1 MNYSKQNNKITKGG
15 IGMKVES
22 KIAGVILSIFA
33 LIGIVFFVFI
43 GLFFVLIM
51 GKIDYIALLITCGVV
66 LYILFVFNIFHFFQ
80 TKQRKIIFGSI
91 AGAAI
96 LISAIAP
103 LKDAFTHLIP
113 TVDAEVDI
121 GQYEPFSKFGNV
133 TTLNEKATLHLT
145 DDLPKLDGATALYPL
160 YAAIVEATYPEKSYP
175 FYDSEVM
182 VSTTPYAYENL
193 FSGKVDMI
201 FAAAPSVSQKKT
213 AEQKGLK
220 LKMTPI
226 GREAF
231 VFFVNQKN
239 PIDNLTVDQ
248 ITDVYMGKVT
258 NWEQLGGKDDSIRA
272 FQRPEDSGSQ
282 SALQSLMKGMPLMK
296 PPSEDIVTGM
306 GGIINEVS
314 QYRNY
319 KNAIGFTF
327 RFYSTE
333 MVGNDQIKLL
343 DINGVAPTKE
353 NIQADIY
360 PITSELYI
368 VTAGT
373 DNPNVKPLI
382 EWILSEQGQALVE
395 KVGYVPIK

>member
-1 MNYSKQNNKITKGG
+1 
-15 IGMKVES
+15 MKVES
-22 KIAGVILSIFA
+22 KIGGVILSIFA
-33 LIGIVFFVFI
+33 LIGMVFFVFV

-51 GKIDYIALLITCGVV
+51 GGIDYIALLITGGVV
-66 LYILFVFNIFHFFQ
+66 LYVLFVFNIFHFFQ
-80 TKQRKIIFGSI
+80 TKKRKIIFGSI

-103 LKDAFTHLIP
+103 IKDIYTHLIP

-121 GQYEPFSKFGNV
+121 AKYEPFSQFGNV
-133 TTLNEKATLHLT
+133 TTLNEKATLQLT
-145 DDLPKLDGATALYPL
+145 DDLPRLDGATALYPL

-175 FYDSEVM
+175 SYNSEVL

-201 FAAAPSVSQKKT
+201 FAAAPSESQKKI
-213 AEQKGLK
+213 AEQKGLE
-220 LKMTPI
+220 LTMTPI

-239 PIDNLTVDQ
+239 PVDNLTVDQ
-248 ITDVYMGKVT
+248 ITDIYTGKVSS
-258 NWEQLGGKDDSIRA
+258 WEQLGGKNDPIRA

-282 SALQSLMKGMPLMK
+282 SALQSLMKGMPLMD
-296 PPSEDIVTGM
+296 PPSKDIVTGM

-343 DINGVAPTKE
+343 EINGVAPTKE
-353 NIQADIY
+353 NIRADTY

-373 DNPNVKPLI
+373 DNPNVEPLI
-382 EWILSEQGQALVE
+382 EWILSDQGQALVE
-395 KVGYVPIK
+395 KVGYVPISE

>member
-1 MNYSKQNNKITKGG
+1 
-15 IGMKVES
+15 MKVES
-22 KIAGVILSIFA
+22 KIGGVILSIFA
-33 LIGIVFFVFI
+33 LIGMVFFVFV

-51 GKIDYIALLITCGVV
+51 GGIDYIALLITGGVV
-66 LYILFVFNIFHFFQ
+66 LYVLFVFNIFHFFQ
-80 TKQRKIIFGSI
+80 TKKRKIIFGSI

-103 LKDAFTHLIP
+103 IKDIYTHLIP

-121 GQYEPFSKFGNV
+121 AKYEPFSQFGNV
-133 TTLNEKATLHLT
+133 TTLNEKATLQLT
-145 DDLPKLDGATALYPL
+145 DDLPRLDGATALYPL

-175 FYDSEVM
+175 SYNSEVL

-201 FAAAPSVSQKKT
+201 FAAAPSESQKKI
-213 AEQKGLK
+213 AEQKGLE
-220 LKMTPI
+220 LTMTPI

-239 PIDNLTVDQ
+239 PVDNLTVDQ
-248 ITDVYMGKVT
+248 ITDIYTGKVSS
-258 NWEQLGGKDDSIRA
+258 WEQLGGGNDPIRA

-282 SALQSLMKGMPLMK
+282 SALQSLMKGMPLMD
-296 PPSEDIVTGM
+296 PPSKDIVTGM

-343 DINGVAPTKE
+343 EINGVAPTKE
-353 NIQADIY
+353 NIRADTY

-373 DNPNVKPLI
+373 DNPNVEPLI
-382 EWILSEQGQALVE
+382 EWILSDQGQALVE
-395 KVGYVPIK
+395 KVGYVPISE

>member
-1 MNYSKQNNKITKGG
+1 
-15 IGMKVES
+15 MKVES
-22 KIAGVILSIFA
+22 KIGGVILSIFA
-33 LIGIVFFVFI
+33 LIGMVFFVFV

-51 GKIDYIALLITCGVV
+51 GGIDYIALLITGGVV
-66 LYILFVFNIFHFFQ
+66 LYVLFVFNIFHFFQ
-80 TKQRKIIFGSI
+80 TKKRKIIFGSI

-103 LKDAFTHLIP
+103 IKDIYTHLIP

-121 GQYEPFSKFGNV
+121 AKYEPFSQFGNV
-133 TTLNEKATLHLT
+133 TTLNEKATLQLT
-145 DDLPKLDGATALYPL
+145 DDLPRLDGATALYPL

-175 FYDSEVM
+175 SYNSEVL

-201 FAAAPSVSQKKT
+201 FAAAPSESQKKI
-213 AEQKGLK
+213 AEQKGLE
-220 LKMTPI
+220 LTMTPI

-239 PIDNLTVDQ
+239 PVDNLTVDQ
-248 ITDVYMGKVT
+248 ITDIYTGKVSS
-258 NWEQLGGKDDSIRA
+258 WEQLGGKNDPIRA

-282 SALQSLMKGMPLMK
+282 SALQSLMKGMPLMD
-296 PPSEDIVTGM
+296 PPSKDIVTGM

-343 DINGVAPTKE
+343 EINGVAPTKE
-353 NIQADIY
+353 NIRADTY

-373 DNPNVKPLI
+373 DNPNVEPLI
-382 EWILSEQGQALVE
+382 EWILSDQGQALVE
-395 KVGYVPIK
+395 KVGYVPIS

>member
-1 MNYSKQNNKITKGG
+1 
-15 IGMKVES
+15 MKVES
-22 KIAGVILSIFA
+22 KIGGVILSIFA
-33 LIGIVFFVFI
+33 LIGMVFFVFV

-51 GKIDYIALLITCGVV
+51 GGIDYIALLITGGVV
-66 LYILFVFNIFHFFQ
+66 LYVLFVFNIFHFFQ
-80 TKQRKIIFGSI
+80 TKKRKIIFGSI
-91 AGAAI
+91 GGAAI

-103 LKDAFTHLIP
+103 IKDIYTHLIP

-121 GQYEPFSKFGNV
+121 AKYEPFSQFGNV
-133 TTLNEKATLHLT
+133 TTLNEKATLQLT
-145 DDLPKLDGATALYPL
+145 DDLPRLDGATALYPL

-175 FYDSEVM
+175 SYNSEVL

-201 FAAAPSVSQKKT
+201 FAAAPSESQKKI
-213 AEQKGLK
+213 AEQKGLE
-220 LKMTPI
+220 LTMTPI

-239 PIDNLTVDQ
+239 PVDNLTVDQ
-248 ITDVYMGKVT
+248 ITDIYTGKVSS
-258 NWEQLGGKDDSIRA
+258 WEQLGGKNDPIRA

-282 SALQSLMKGMPLMK
+282 SALQSLMKGMPLMD
-296 PPSEDIVTGM
+296 PPSKDIVTGM

-343 DINGVAPTKE
+343 EINGVAPTKE
-353 NIQADIY
+353 NIRADTY

-373 DNPNVKPLI
+373 DNPNVEPLI
-382 EWILSEQGQALVE
+382 EWILSDQGQALVE
-395 KVGYVPIK
+395 KVGYVPISE

>member
-1 MNYSKQNNKITKGG
+1 
-15 IGMKVES
+15 MKVES
-22 KIAGVILSIFA
+22 KIGAVILSIFA

-51 GKIDYIALLITCGVV
+51 GKVDYIALLITAGVV
-66 LYILFVFNIFHFFQ
+66 LYILFVFNRSRFFQ
-80 TKQRKIIFGSI
+80 TKQRKTIFGSI

-103 LKDAFTHLIP
+103 LKDVYTSLIP

-121 GQYEPFSKFGNV
+121 SKYEPFSEFGDV
-133 TTLNEKATLHLT
+133 ATLKEKPTLQVAG
-145 DDLPKLDGATALYPL
+145 DLPKLDGATALYPL
-160 YAAIVEATYPEKSYP
+160 YAAFVEATYPEKPYP
-175 FYDSEVM
+175 PYASEVM
-182 VSTTPYAYENL
+182 MSNTPNAYENL
-193 FSGKVDMI
+193 FNGTVDMI
-201 FAAAPSVSQKKT
+201 FVAAPSEAQKKI
-213 AEQKGLK
+213 AEQKGLE

-231 VFFVNQKN
+231 VFFVNKKN
-239 PIDNLTVDQ
+239 PVDNLTVDQ
-248 ITDVYMGKVT
+248 ITDIYMGKVT
-258 NWEQLGGKDDSIRA
+258 NWEQLGGNNDTIRA

-327 RFYSTE
+327 RYYSTE

-343 DINGVAPTKE
+343 QIDGVAPTKE
-353 NIQADIY
+353 NIRANTY
-360 PITSELYI
+360 PISSEFYI

-373 DNPNVKPLI
+373 DNPNVEPLI
-382 EWILSEQGQALVE
+382 EWILSEQGQSLVE
-395 KVGYVPIK
+395 KVGYVPLEE

>member
-1 MNYSKQNNKITKGG
+1 
-15 IGMKVES
+15 MKTES

-33 LIGIVFFVFI
+33 LIGMAFFVVI

-51 GKIDYIALLITCGVV
+51 GKIDYIALLITVGVV
-66 LYILFVFNIFHFFQ
+66 LYMLFVFNIFHFFR
-80 TKQRKIIFGSI
+80 TKQRKVIFGSI
-91 AGAAI
+91 AGVAI
-96 LISAIAP
+96 LISAVAP
-103 LKDAFTHLIP
+103 LKDIYTHLIP
-113 TVDAEVDI
+113 TVDSEVDI
-121 GQYEPFSKFGNV
+121 SKYEPFSEFASV
-133 TTLNEKATLHLT
+133 ATLNEKATLQVSG
-145 DDLPKLDGATALYPL
+145 DLPKLDGATALYPL

-175 FYDSEVM
+175 LYDSEVIM
-182 VSTTPYAYENL
+182 SNTPNAYENL
-193 FSGKVDMI
+193 FNDRVDMI
-201 FAAAPSVSQKKT
+201 FVAAPSESQKKT
-213 AEQKGLK
+213 AEQRGLE
-220 LKMTPI
+220 LIMTPI

-239 PIDNLTVDQ
+239 PVDNLTVDQ
-248 ITDVYMGKVT
+248 ITEIYMGKVT
-258 NWEQLGGKDDSIRA
+258 NWEQLGGEDDTIRA

-353 NIQADIY
+353 NIRADTY
-360 PITSELYI
+360 PITSEFYI

-373 DNPNVKPLI
+373 DNPNVEPLI

-395 KVGYVPIK
+395 KVGYVPLK

>member
-1 MNYSKQNNKITKGG
+1 
-15 IGMKVES
+15 MKEES
-22 KIAGVILSIFA
+22 KVGKVIISIFA
-33 LIGIVFFVFI
+33 LIGMVFFGYI
-43 GLFFVLIM
+43 GLFLLLIM
-51 GKIDYIALLITCGVV
+51 GKINYMALFITVGIL
-66 LYILFVFNIFHFFQ
+66 LYILLVLKIFRIFQ
-80 TKQRKIIFGSI
+80 TKQRKVIFGSI
-91 AGAAI
+91 ASVAI
-96 LISAIAP
+96 LVSAMSP
-103 LKDAFTHLIP
+103 LKDAYTNLIP

-121 GQYEPFSKFGNV
+121 SKYEPYSKFGDVV
-133 TTLNEKATLHLT
+133 TLDEKATLQLT
-145 DDLPKLDGATALYPL
+145 GDLPKIDGATALYPL
-160 YAAIVEATYPEKSYP
+160 YGAFVEATYPEKSYP
-175 FYDSEVM
+175 AYDSEVM

-201 FAAAPSVSQKKT
+201 FVAAPSEAQKKI
-213 AEQKGLK
+213 AEQKGLE

-239 PIDNLTVDQ
+239 PVDNLTVEQ
-248 ITDVYMGKVT
+248 ITDIYMGKVT
-258 NWEQLGGKDDSIRA
+258 NWEQLGGNNDEIRA

-282 SALQSLMKGMPLMK
+282 TALQSIMKGMPLMK

-327 RFYSTE
+327 RYYSTE

-343 DINGVAPTKE
+343 EIDGVAPTKE
-353 NIQADIY
+353 NIRADAY
-360 PITSELYI
+360 PFTSELYI

-373 DNPNVKPLI
+373 DNPNVEPFI
-382 EWILSEQGQALVE
+382 EWILSDQGQALVE
-395 KVGYVPIK
+395 KVGYVSLEE

>member
-1 MNYSKQNNKITKGG
+1 
-15 IGMKVES
+15 MKAES
-22 KIAGVILSIFA
+22 KFAGVLLSIFA
-33 LIGIVFFVFI
+33 LIGMVFFVGF
-43 GLFFVLIM
+43 GAFFLLLM
-51 GKIDYIALLITCGVV
+51 GKIDYNALLITVGIV
-66 LYILFVFNIFHFFQ
+66 LYLLIVFNILHLFQ
-80 TKQRKIIFGSI
+80 TKKRKIIFGSI

-96 LISAIAP
+96 LISTIAP
-103 LKDAFTHLIP
+103 LKDVYTHLIP

-121 GQYEPFSKFGNV
+121 SKYEPFSQFGKV
-133 TTLNEKATLHLT
+133 TTLKEKATLQLT
-145 DDLPKLDGATALYPL
+145 EDLPKLDGATALYPL
-160 YAAIVEATYPEKSYP
+160 YAAIAEATYPEKSYP
-175 FYDSEVM
+175 SYDSEVM

-201 FAAAPSVSQKKT
+201 FAAAPSASQKKT
-213 AEQKGLK
+213 AEQKGLE
-220 LKMTPI
+220 LTMTPI

-239 PIDNLTVDQ
+239 PVNNLTVDQ
-248 ITDVYMGKVT
+248 ITDIYMGKVT
-258 NWEQLGGKDDSIRA
+258 NWEQLGGKDDTIRA

-282 SALQSLMKGMPLMK
+282 SALQSLMKGMPMMK

-306 GGIINEVS
+306 GGIISEVS

-333 MVGNDQIKLL
+333 MVDNDQIKLL
-343 DINGVAPTKE
+343 EINGVAPTKE
-353 NIQADIY
+353 NIRADIY
-360 PITSELYI
+360 PIASEFYI

-373 DNPNVKPLI
+373 ENPNVEPLI

-395 KVGYVPIK
+395 KVGYVPNKN

>member
-1 MNYSKQNNKITKGG
+1 
-15 IGMKVES
+15 MKVES
-22 KIAGVILSIFA
+22 KIGGVILSIFA
-33 LIGIVFFVFI
+33 LIGMVFFVFV

-51 GKIDYIALLITCGVV
+51 GGIDYIALLITGGVV
-66 LYILFVFNIFHFFQ
+66 LYVLFVFNIFHFFQ
-80 TKQRKIIFGSI
+80 TKKRKIIFGSL

-103 LKDAFTHLIP
+103 IKDIYTHLIP

-121 GQYEPFSKFGNV
+121 AKYEPFSQFGNV
-133 TTLNEKATLHLT
+133 TTLNEKATLQLT
-145 DDLPKLDGATALYPL
+145 DDLPRLDGATALYPL

-175 FYDSEVM
+175 SYNSEVL

-201 FAAAPSVSQKKT
+201 FVAAPSESQKKI
-213 AEQKGLK
+213 AEQKGLE

-239 PIDNLTVDQ
+239 PVDNLTVDQ
-248 ITDVYMGKVT
+248 ITDIYTGKVSS
-258 NWEQLGGKDDSIRA
+258 WEQLGGKNDPIRA

-282 SALQSLMKGMPLMK
+282 SALQSLMKGMPLMD
-296 PPSEDIVTGM
+296 PPSKDIVTGM

-343 DINGVAPTKE
+343 EINGVAPTKE
-353 NIQADIY
+353 NIRAETY

-373 DNPNVKPLI
+373 DNSNVEPLI
-382 EWILSEQGQALVE
+382 EWILSDQGQALVE
-395 KVGYVPIK
+395 KVGYVPISE

>member
-1 MNYSKQNNKITKGG
+1 
-15 IGMKVES
+15 MKVES
-22 KIAGVILSIFA
+22 KIGGVILSIFA
-33 LIGIVFFVFI
+33 LIGMVFFVFV

-51 GKIDYIALLITCGVV
+51 GGIDYIALLITGGVV
-66 LYILFVFNIFHFFQ
+66 LYVLFVFNIFHFFQ
-80 TKQRKIIFGSI
+80 TKKRKIIFGSL

-103 LKDAFTHLIP
+103 IKDIYTHLIP

-121 GQYEPFSKFGNV
+121 AKYEPFSQFGNV
-133 TTLNEKATLHLT
+133 TTLNEKATLQLT
-145 DDLPKLDGATALYPL
+145 DDLPRLDGATALYPL

-175 FYDSEVM
+175 SYNSEVL

-201 FAAAPSVSQKKT
+201 FAAAPSESQKKI
-213 AEQKGLK
+213 AEQKGLE
-220 LKMTPI
+220 LTMTPI

-239 PIDNLTVDQ
+239 PVDNLTVDQ
-248 ITDVYMGKVT
+248 ITDIYTGKVSS
-258 NWEQLGGKDDSIRA
+258 WEQLGGKNDPIRA

-282 SALQSLMKGMPLMK
+282 SALQSLMKGMPLMD
-296 PPSEDIVTGM
+296 PPSKDIVTGM

-343 DINGVAPTKE
+343 EINGVAPTKE
-353 NIQADIY
+353 NIRAETY

-373 DNPNVKPLI
+373 DNSNVEPLI
-382 EWILSEQGQALVE
+382 EWILSDQGQALVE
-395 KVGYVPIK
+395 KVGYVPISE

>member
-1 MNYSKQNNKITKGG
+1 
-15 IGMKVES
+15 MKVES
-22 KIAGVILSIFA
+22 KIGGVILSIFA
-33 LIGIVFFVFI
+33 LIGMVFFVFV

-51 GKIDYIALLITCGVV
+51 GGIDYIALLITGGVV
-66 LYILFVFNIFHFFQ
+66 LYVLFVFNIFHFFQ
-80 TKQRKIIFGSI
+80 TKKRKIIFGSI

-103 LKDAFTHLIP
+103 IKDIYTHLIP

-121 GQYEPFSKFGNV
+121 AKYEPFSQFGKV
-133 TTLNEKATLHLT
+133 TTLNEKATLQLT
-145 DDLPKLDGATALYPL
+145 DDLPRLDGATALYPL

-175 FYDSEVM
+175 SYNSEVL

-201 FAAAPSVSQKKT
+201 FAAAPSESQKKI
-213 AEQKGLK
+213 AEQKGLE
-220 LKMTPI
+220 LTMTPI

-239 PIDNLTVDQ
+239 PVDNLTVDQ
-248 ITDVYMGKVT
+248 IKDIYTGKVSS
-258 NWEQLGGKDDSIRA
+258 WEQLGGKNDPIRA

-282 SALQSLMKGMPLMK
+282 SALQSLMKGMPLMD
-296 PPSEDIVTGM
+296 PPSKDIVTGM

-343 DINGVAPTKE
+343 EINGVAPTKE
-353 NIQADIY
+353 NIRADTY

-373 DNPNVKPLI
+373 DNPNVEPLI
-382 EWILSEQGQALVE
+382 EWILSDQGQALVE
-395 KVGYVPIK
+395 KVGYVPISE

>member
-1 MNYSKQNNKITKGG
+1 
-15 IGMKVES
+15 MKVES
-22 KIAGVILSIFA
+22 KIGGVILSIFA
-33 LIGIVFFVFI
+33 LIGMVFFVFV

-51 GKIDYIALLITCGVV
+51 GGIDYIALLITGGVV
-66 LYILFVFNIFHFFQ
+66 LYVLFVFNIFHFFQ
-80 TKQRKIIFGSI
+80 TKKRKIIFGSI

-103 LKDAFTHLIP
+103 IKDIYTHLIP

-121 GQYEPFSKFGNV
+121 AKYEPFSQFGNV
-133 TTLNEKATLHLT
+133 TTLNEKATLQLT
-145 DDLPKLDGATALYPL
+145 DDLPRLDGATALYPL

-175 FYDSEVM
+175 SYNSEVL

-201 FAAAPSVSQKKT
+201 FAAAPSKSQKKI
-213 AEQKGLK
+213 AEQKGLE
-220 LKMTPI
+220 LTMTPI

-239 PIDNLTVDQ
+239 PVDNLTVDQ
-248 ITDVYMGKVT
+248 ITDIYTGKVSS
-258 NWEQLGGKDDSIRA
+258 WEQLGGKNDPIRA

-282 SALQSLMKGMPLMK
+282 SALQSLMKGMPLMD
-296 PPSEDIVTGM
+296 PPSKDIVTGM

-343 DINGVAPTKE
+343 EINGVAPTKE
-353 NIQADIY
+353 NIRADTY

-373 DNPNVKPLI
+373 DNPNVEPLI
-382 EWILSEQGQALVE
+382 EWILSDQGQALVE
-395 KVGYVPIK
+395 KVGYVPISE

>member
-1 MNYSKQNNKITKGG
+1 
-15 IGMKVES
+15 MKVES
-22 KIAGVILSIFA
+22 KIGGVILSIFA
-33 LIGIVFFVFI
+33 LIGMVFFVFV

-51 GKIDYIALLITCGVV
+51 GGIDYIALLITGGVV
-66 LYILFVFNIFHFFQ
+66 LYVLFVFNIFHFFQ
-80 TKQRKIIFGSI
+80 TKKRKIIFGSI

-103 LKDAFTHLIP
+103 IKDIYTHLIP

-121 GQYEPFSKFGNV
+121 AKYEPFSQFGNV
-133 TTLNEKATLHLT
+133 TTLNEKATLQLT
-145 DDLPKLDGATALYPL
+145 DDLPRLDGATALYPL

-175 FYDSEVM
+175 SYNSEVL

-201 FAAAPSVSQKKT
+201 FAAAPSESQKKI
-213 AEQKGLK
+213 AEQKGLE
-220 LKMTPI
+220 LTMTPI

-239 PIDNLTVDQ
+239 PVDNLTVDQ
-248 ITDVYMGKVT
+248 ITDIYTGKVSS
-258 NWEQLGGKDDSIRA
+258 WEQLGGKNDPIRA

-282 SALQSLMKGMPLMK
+282 SALQSLMKGMPLME
-296 PPSEDIVTGM
+296 PPSKDIVTGM

-343 DINGVAPTKE
+343 EINGVAPTKE
-353 NIQADIY
+353 NIRADTY

-373 DNPNVKPLI
+373 DNPNVEPLI
-382 EWILSEQGQALVE
+382 EWILSDQGQALVE
-395 KVGYVPIK
+395 KVGYVPISE

>member
-1 MNYSKQNNKITKGG
+1 
-15 IGMKVES
+15 MKVES
-22 KIAGVILSIFA
+22 KIGGVILSIFA
-33 LIGIVFFVFI
+33 LIGMVFFVFI
-43 GLFFVLIM
+43 GLFFVLIL
-51 GKIDYIALLITCGVV
+51 GGIDYIALLITGGVV
-66 LYILFVFNIFHFFQ
+66 LYMLFVFNIFHFFQ
-80 TKQRKIIFGSI
+80 TKKRKIIFGSI

-103 LKDAFTHLIP
+103 IKDAFTHLIP

-121 GQYEPFSKFGNV
+121 AKYEPFSQFGNV
-133 TTLNEKATLHLT
+133 TNLNEKATLQLT
-145 DDLPKLDGATALYPL
+145 DDLPRLDGATALYPL

-175 FYDSEVM
+175 SYNSEVL

-193 FSGKVDMI
+193 FNGKVDMI
-201 FAAAPSVSQKKT
+201 FAAAPSESQKKI
-213 AEQKGLK
+213 AEQKGLE
-220 LKMTPI
+220 LTMTPI

-239 PIDNLTVDQ
+239 PVDNLTVDQ
-248 ITDVYMGKVT
+248 ITDIYTGKVSS
-258 NWEQLGGKDDSIRA
+258 WEQLGGKNDPIRA

-282 SALQSLMKGMPLMK
+282 SALQSLMKGMPLME
-296 PPSEDIVTGM
+296 PPSKDIVTGM

-343 DINGVAPTKE
+343 EINGVAPTKE
-353 NIQADIY
+353 NIRADTY

-373 DNPNVKPLI
+373 DNPNVEPLI
-382 EWILSEQGQALVE
+382 EWILSDQGQALVE
-395 KVGYVPIK
+395 KVGYVPISE

>member
-1 MNYSKQNNKITKGG
+1 
-15 IGMKVES
+15 MKVES
-22 KIAGVILSIFA
+22 KIGGVVLSIFA
-33 LIGIVFFVFI
+33 LIGMVFFVFV

-51 GKIDYIALLITCGVV
+51 GGIDYIALLITGGVV
-66 LYILFVFNIFHFFQ
+66 LYVLFVFNIFHFFQ
-80 TKQRKIIFGSI
+80 TKKRKILFGSL

-103 LKDAFTHLIP
+103 IKDIYTHLIP

-121 GQYEPFSKFGNV
+121 AKYEPFSQFGNV
-133 TTLNEKATLHLT
+133 TTLNEKATLQLT
-145 DDLPKLDGATALYPL
+145 DDLPRLDGATALYPL

-175 FYDSEVM
+175 SYNSEVL

-201 FAAAPSVSQKKT
+201 FAAAPSESQKKI
-213 AEQKGLK
+213 AEQKGLE
-220 LKMTPI
+220 LTMTPI

-239 PIDNLTVDQ
+239 PVDNLTVDQ
-248 ITDVYMGKVT
+248 ITDIYTGKVSS
-258 NWEQLGGKDDSIRA
+258 WEQLGGKNDPIRA

-282 SALQSLMKGMPLMK
+282 SALQSLMKGMPLMD
-296 PPSEDIVTGM
+296 PPSKDIVTGM

-343 DINGVAPTKE
+343 EINGVAPTKE
-353 NIQADIY
+353 NIRAETY

-373 DNPNVKPLI
+373 DNPNVEPLI
-382 EWILSEQGQALVE
+382 EWILSDQGQALVE
-395 KVGYVPIK
+395 KVGYVPISE